1 MQDLTLTVIQSNL
14 AWEQPLKNLHNFDEK
29 LKDLKNSQDVV
40 VLPEMFATA
49 FTMDVRNFCT
59 GMDGPVVSWMKEKA
73 AALNSAVT
81 GSIIFKEKDVFYNRL
96 VWMNPDHTFETYD
109 KRHLFR
115 FGGEHNFF
123 TAGGNKIIVEHK
135 GWRVCPLVCYDL
147 RFPVWSKNKLLN
159 ENYQYDVLI
168 YVANWPEA
176 RKQHWKTLLQ
186 ARAIENLCFVVG
198 VNRTGCDGRG
208 IHHSGNSLIISP
220 RGEILHELADNT
232 EEVKTMVLPRADLLN
247 YRQKFNV
254 APDWDDFRIL

>member
-123 TAGGNKIIVEHK
+123 RAGSRKIVVEHR
-135 GWRVCPLVCYDL
+135 GWHICPLVCYDL
-147 RFPVWSKNKLLN
+147 RFPVWSKNTLLN

-176 RKQHWKTLLQ
+176 RKQHWKSLLK
-186 ARAIENLCFVVG
+186 ARAIENLVYVVG
-198 VNRTGCDGRG
+198 VNRTGSDGRG
-208 IHHSGNSLIISP
+208 TRHSGNSLIISP
-220 RGEILHELADNT
+220 RGEILCELGDNT
-232 EEVKTMVLPRADLLN
+232 DEVKTIVLSRADLIN